1 MPKIVSRSA
10 VSTSTEGKAQ
20 PTQSST
26 ATLRVYYCICG
37 EFILVIDKLLT
48 SLPRRKTDN
57 AIIIRS
63 QDSDEAKA
71 RVFKLNAAAA
81 EPILLE
87 REGGYERQ
95 YRFTCPRC
103 TLPVAYQT
111 TPPPVKSGPFLYIF
125 SGALTQVQGQVPP
138 DAFELGVKSTDK
150 PAKVTA

>member
-10 VSTSTEGKAQ
+10 VSTSTEAQ

-48 SLPRRKTDN
+48 SLPRRRTDN
-57 AIIIRS
+57 AIIIRA
-63 QDSDEAKA
+63 QDSNDAKA
-71 RVFKLNAAAA
+71 RVFKLNANPV

-95 YRFTCPRC
+95 YRFVCPRC

-111 TPPPVKSGPFLYIF
+111 TPPPPKSSPFLYIF
-125 SGALTQVQGQVPP
+125 PGSLTQAQGQVPS
-138 DAFELGVKSTDK
+138 DAFDLDIASGQAPEQ
-150 PAKVTA
+150 VTA